1 MRNPHFSIIVFNMW
15 TPCVLKRANGLRYLR
30 WGIGAIRF
38 GCRKKLDSGD
48 NAGDA
53 AESPASSARF
63 VSPLFADQQPS
74 L

>member
-1 MRNPHFSIIVFNMW
+1 AFVVKFPTYSTVSTACVTCAGVWVNP
-15 TPCVLKRANGLRYLR
+15 LGGRKRPTAEKILEN
-30 WGIGAIRF
+30 
-38 GCRKKLDSGD
+38 
-48 NAGDA
+48 A